1 MMLGILLVIA
11 VSSERCWRLGYLI
24 AKTEQ
29 YMCQILLCSRK
40 NLFLA
45 MMGNERSEH

>member
-11 VSSERCWRLGYLI
+11 VSSERCWRFGYLI

-29 YMCQILLCSRK
+29 YLCQISLCSRK
-40 NLFLA
+40 TFF
-45 MMGNERSEH
+45 SQ